1 MAKILPLKVTS
12 RARLGRAGAKS
23 TRTTGN
29 IPGILYGKKTEPTPI
44 QINSKELSSVLSGL
58 SSENVL
64 LDLAYT
70 HEGNTVSRLALLQD
84 VQHHALKD
92 YIVHVDL
99 HEIAQD
105 EMLHTEVPVQ
115 EVGESI
121 GVKSNG
127 GILEKTLRSLRVE
140 CLPRDLPEFFTVDI
154 SNLDLDQSIHVSDL
168 KLPAGVT
175 VLNAPDATII
185 AVLAPAKEEEAA
197 DEGDVKQPEVIKEKK
212 VEAPAADPKAKG
224 GAKGAPA
231 AKPAG
236 KK

>member
-1 MAKILPLKVTS
+1 MAKILPLKVSS

-44 QINSKELSSVLSGL
+44 QISSKELNSVLHGL

-121 GVKSNG
+121 GVKSSG
-127 GILEKTLRSLRVE
+127 GILEKSLRSLRVE
-140 CLPRDLPEFFTVDI
+140 CLPRDLPEFFTIDI
-154 SNLDLDQSIHVSDL
+154 SGLELDQSFHVSDL

-175 VLNAPDATII
+175 VLNAPDATIL
-185 AVLAPAKEEEAA
+185 AVLAPAKEEEPSL
-197 DEGDVKQPEVIKEKK
+197 DTDIKQPEVIKEKK
-212 VEAPAADPKAKG
+212 VDPAAAPDPKAKG
-224 GAKGAPA
+224 GKAAPA

>member
-1 MAKILPLKVTS
+1 MAKILPIKVTS
-12 RARLGRAGAKS
+12 RAQLGRAGAKS
-23 TRTTGN
+23 TRSAGN
-29 IPGILYGKKTEPTPI
+29 IPGILYGKKTQPTPI
-44 QINSKELSSVLSGL
+44 QINSKELTAVLHGA

-70 HEGNTVSRLALLQD
+70 HEGNTTSRLALLQD
-84 VQHHALKD
+84 VQHHVLKD

-105 EMLHTEVPVQ
+105 EVLHTEVPIQ

-127 GILEKTLRSLRVE
+127 GLLEKTLRSLRVE
-140 CLPRDLPEFFTVDI
+140 CLPRDLPEVITVDI
-154 SNLDLDQSIHVSDL
+154 SALDLDQSIHVSDL

-175 VLNAPDATII
+175 ALNSADATVL

-212 VEAPAADPKAKG
+212 VDPAAADAKG
-224 GAKGAPA
+224 GKAA